1 MLQHDF
7 DDVATHEVND
17 HKTRHDELELRAER
31 HEPKLL
37 VNLRDEL
44 RRARESYARYQ
55 DETPIHATVFA
66 DAFSEGATLVVDGKG
81 RDLLDELEKVDGAIE
96 EGGLK
101 FALEVDLLSSGFD
114 TLDVVGKVDEG
125 DDMNGELAEDGA
137 DYVRIEDVG
146 LGAFFREAFYGLGDA
161 LVHIFVYGE
170 SLPTFARD
178 IERKQTLMSMP
189 LIVTWPSPNLMPSK
203 YSTLKL

>member
-1 MLQHDF
+1 M
-7 DDVATHEVND
+7 
-17 HKTRHDELELRAER
+17 
-31 HEPKLL
+31 
-37 VNLRDEL
+37 
-44 RRARESYARYQ
+44 
-55 DETPIHATVFA
+55 I
-66 DAFSEGATLVVDGKG
+66 VDGKG

-96 EGGLK
+96 KGGFK

-125 DDMNGELAEDGA
+125 DNMDGELAEDGA

-146 LGAFFREAFYGLGDA
+146 LGAFFREAFYGLRDA
-161 LVHIFVYGE
+161 LVDVFVYGE
-170 SLPTFARD
+170 SLRTFARD

-203 YSTLKL
+203 YSTLRL

>member
-1 MLQHDF
+1 M
-7 DDVATHEVND
+7 
-17 HKTRHDELELRAER
+17 
-31 HEPKLL
+31 
-37 VNLRDEL
+37 
-44 RRARESYARYQ
+44 
-55 DETPIHATVFA
+55 II
-66 DAFSEGATLVVDGKG
+66 DGKG

-96 EGGLK
+96 EGGFK

-125 DDMNGELAEDGA
+125 DNMDGELAEDGA

-161 LVHIFVYGE
+161 LVDAFMYGG
-170 SLPTFARD
+170 SLRTFAREID
-178 IERKQTLMSMP
+178 RKQTLMSMP

-203 YSTLKL
+203 YNTLKL